1 MTMIAVSPMKAPAVF
16 ALVLALLP
24 AGARSQAPPAPPP
37 SEGAITLPPVGAELV
52 QIDVV
57 VTERNGEPVRGL
69 RAEDF
74 EVLEDGK
81 RQRVTH
87 FRDGRGRPQ
96 PVAAEPAAAAAT
108 PPSASM
114 PAPTPPPDD
123 MGGRYIVLAV
133 DDLHIQP
140 GNLVHAK
147 KAFRR
152 FAQEQVGEDDLV
164 AVVTTSGALG
174 HFHPFTRPGV
184 ALDRAIER
192 LMPRA
197 DQGPGLGGFIHMS
210 AYQAELIERG
220 DPDAMRLAVQEILQ
234 TQPGIDEGMAA
245 RQAEATARS
254 IVAQTV
260 HVSKATMS
268 TLEDVVRS
276 LAPLEGRKVVVLASD
291 GFLVGLGTRSTQ
303 AYDLRKV
310 VDAATRAGVVVYGLD
325 TRGLVGVAG
334 MDASSRFTPVM
345 AAPGVRESVERM
357 SEMALRDAMHSLAED
372 TGGFLVASTN
382 DLSSGLR
389 RIVADNDFYYVLAY
403 EPSNTAR
410 NGKFRKIEVKVPGR
424 RGLRIRTR
432 KGYFAPDERNAPS
445 VATLRAEA
453 VKSAA
458 ARREADIHRGLS
470 SLFPLRD
477 IPVRMSADFVRMPG
491 EGSQVVVSALVD
503 LHRVTFQQV
512 GDRQQAVL
520 EVVGVI
526 HDEKGEVAANLQAD
540 KVSLSLGPD
549 RFRPVVEEGFRYRKA
564 APLGPGVYQVRLAVR
579 EEGTGRVGSASEW
592 IEVPDLAPG
601 KLTLSSIMLGA
612 QATEGNPDKPEG
624 PRDVQAVKR
633 FRPSDTLYFQLFIYN
648 AARDAAGAGD
658 VLLQAQLWAGPRM
671 VSSSPSVPVTL
682 APGTDTPT
690 AYGSRFPLAGL
701 APGSYEL
708 RVMVSDRRSGQNQV
722 RRVSFL
728 VE

>member
-1 MTMIAVSPMKAPAVF
+1 MKVPSLFAV
-16 ALVLALLP
+16 LLALLP
-24 AGARSQAPPAPPP
+24 AGALSQAAPPGPP
-37 SEGAITLPPVGAELV
+37 SEGTITLPPVGAELV

-57 VTERNGEPVRGL
+57 VTERNGEAVRSL
-69 RAEDF
+69 RPEDF

-96 PVAAEPAAAAAT
+96 PVAAEVAPAPSTPAAT
-108 PPSASM
+108 PT
-114 PAPTPPPDD
+114 PTPVLDD
-123 MGGRYIVLAV
+123 VGGRYVVLAV

-184 ALDRAIER
+184 ALERAIDR
-192 LMPRA
+192 LTPRA
-197 DQGPGLGGFIHMS
+197 EQDAGLGGFIHMS

-234 TQPGIDEGMAA
+234 TQPGMTESMAA
-245 RQAEATARS
+245 TQAEATARS

-260 HVSKATMS
+260 HRSKATMG

-325 TRGLVGVAG
+325 TRGLVGMTS
-334 MDASSRFTPVM
+334 MDASSRVTPVM
-345 AAPGVRESVERM
+345 AAPGLRESVERM
-357 SEMALRDAMHSLAED
+357 SEMAMRDAMHSLAED

-382 DLSSGLR
+382 DLASGLR
-389 RIVADNDFYYVLAY
+389 KIVADNDFYYVLAY
-403 EPSNTAR
+403 EPSNSAR
-410 NGKFRKIEVKVPGR
+410 NGKFRRIEVKVPGR

-432 KGYFAPDERNAPS
+432 KGYFAPDARNAPS

-453 VKSAA
+453 VKTAA

-470 SLFPLRD
+470 SLFPLRE
-477 IPVRMSADFVRMPG
+477 IPVRMSADFVRPPG
-491 EGSQVVVSALVD
+491 EGSQVVVSARVELE
-503 LHRVTFQQV
+503 RVTFQEV

-520 EVVGVI
+520 EIVGVI

-540 KVSLSLGPD
+540 KVSLSLGAD
-549 RFRPVVEEGFRYRKA
+549 RHRQVVQEGFRYRKT
-564 APLGPGVYQVRLAVR
+564 APLGPGLYQVRLAVR
-579 EEGTGRVGSASEW
+579 EEGTGRLGSASEW
-592 IEVPDLAPG
+592 IEVPDLAGG
-601 KLTLSSIMLGA
+601 KLALSSVMLGA
-612 QATEGNPDKPEG
+612 QAAAADPDNPAEG
-624 PRDVQAVKR
+624 PREVQAVKR

-658 VLLQAQLWAGPRM
+658 VLLQAQLWGGPRM
-671 VSSSPSVPVTL
+671 VASSPAVPVAL
-682 APGTDTPT
+682 AAEADAPTPH
-690 AYGSRFPLAGL
+690 GSRFPLAGL

-708 RVMVSDRRSGQNQV
+708 RVTVSDRRAGQNQL

>member
-1 MTMIAVSPMKAPAVF
+1 MKAPAVF

-24 AGARSQAPPAPPP
+24 AGALSQAPPPAPPA
-37 SEGAITLPPVGAELV
+37 EGAITLPPVGAELV

-57 VTERNGEPVRGL
+57 VTERGGEAVRGL

-96 PVAAEPAAAAAT
+96 PVAAEPAAPAST
-108 PPSASM
+108 PAPAPA
-114 PAPTPPPDD
+114 PAPTPGD

-140 GNLVHAK
+140 GNLVQAK

-164 AVVTTSGALG
+164 ALVTTSGALG

-192 LMPRA
+192 LTPRLEQDA
-197 DQGPGLGGFIHMS
+197 GVGGFIHMS

-220 DPDAMRLAVQEILQ
+220 DPDAMRLAVQELLQ

-276 LAPLEGRKVVVLASD
+276 LAPLEGRKAVVLASD

-325 TRGLVGVAG
+325 TRGLVGMTG

-357 SEMALRDAMHSLAED
+357 SEMAMRDAMHSLAED
-372 TGGFLVASTN
+372 TGGFLIAGTN

-389 RIVADNDFYYVLAY
+389 KIVADNDFYYVLAY
-403 EPSNTAR
+403 EPTNAAR
-410 NGKFRKIEVKVPGR
+410 NGKFRKIEVRVPGR

-432 KGYFAPDERNAPS
+432 KGYFAPDERKAPS
-445 VATLRAEA
+445 VAALRAEA

-458 ARREADIHRGLS
+458 ARREADLHRALS
-470 SLFPLRD
+470 SLFPLREV
-477 IPVRMSADFVRMPG
+477 PVRMSADFVRLPG
-491 EGSQVVVSALVD
+491 EGSQVVVSARVD
-503 LHRVTFQQV
+503 LDQV
-512 GDRQQAVL
+512 KFEEVGGRRQAVL

-540 KVSLSLGPD
+540 KVSLSLGSD
-549 RFRPVVEEGFRYRKA
+549 RFRAVVDEGFRYRKVT
-564 APLGPGVYQVRLAVR
+564 PLGPGLYQVRLAVR
-579 EEGTGRVGSASEW
+579 EEGTGRLGSASEW
-592 IEVPDLAPG
+592 IEVPDLAGG
-601 KLTLSSIMLGA
+601 KLALSSVMLGA
-612 QATEGNPDKPEG
+612 QATAGNPDKPEG

-633 FRPSDTLYFQLFIYN
+633 FQPSDTLYFQLFIYN

-671 VSSSPSVPVTL
+671 VSASPSVPVTL
-682 APGTDTPT
+682 AEGTDTPT
-690 AYGSRFPLAGL
+690 AHGSRFPLAGL
-701 APGSYEL
+701 TPGSYEL
-708 RVMVSDRRSGQNQV
+708 RVMVSDRRSGQNQM

>member
-1 MTMIAVSPMKAPAVF
+1 MKAAAVF
-16 ALVLALLP
+16 ALVFTVLP
-24 AGARSQAPPAPPP
+24 AGARSQAPPAPAP

-57 VTERNGEPVRGL
+57 VTERDGEPVRGL
-69 RAEDF
+69 RPEDF

-87 FRDGRGRPQ
+87 FRGGRGRPE
-96 PVAAEPAAAAAT
+96 PVVADVSPETST
-108 PPSASM
+108 PVT
-114 PAPTPPPDD
+114 APTPTPTPSPDD
-123 MGGRYIVLAV
+123 AGGRYIVLAV

-152 FAQEQVGEDDLV
+152 FAQEQIGEDDLV

-184 ALDRAIER
+184 VLDRAIER
-192 LMPRA
+192 LTPRA
-197 DQGPGLGGFIHMS
+197 DPDPGLGGFIRMS

-220 DPDAMRLAVQEILQ
+220 DHDALRLAVQEMLQ
-234 TQPGIDEGMAA
+234 TQPGIDESMAA

-291 GFLVGLGTRSTQ
+291 GFLVGLGTRNTQ

-325 TRGLVGVAG
+325 TRGVVGVAG

-382 DLSSGLR
+382 DLASGLR

-403 EPSNTAR
+403 EPSNAAR

-424 RGLRIRTR
+424 RGVRIRTR
-432 KGYFAPDERNAPS
+432 KGYFAPDERKAPS
-445 VATLRAEA
+445 VAALRAEA

-470 SLFPLRD
+470 SLFPLRE
-477 IPVRMSADFVRMPG
+477 IPVRMSADFVHTAG

-503 LHRVTFQQV
+503 LQRVTFQQE

-520 EVVGVI
+520 EIVGVI
-526 HDEKGEVAANLQAD
+526 HDEKGQVAANLQAD
-540 KVSLSLGPD
+540 RVSLSLGAD
-549 RFRPVVEEGFRYRKA
+549 RLQKVVEEGFRYRKT
-564 APLGPGVYQVRLAVR
+564 APLGPGLYQVRLAVR
-579 EEGTGRVGSASEW
+579 EEGTGRLGSASEW
-592 IEVPDLAPG
+592 IEVPDLAGG
-601 KLTLSSIMLGA
+601 KLALSSIMLGA
-612 QATEGNPDKPEG
+612 QPTAGNPDKPES
-624 PRDVQAVKR
+624 PREVQAVKR
-633 FRPSDTLYFQLFIYN
+633 FRPSDTLYFQIFIYN
-648 AARDAAGAGD
+648 AARDAAGSGD

-671 VSSSPSVPVTL
+671 TSSSPPVRVGL
-682 APGTDTPT
+682 AEGTDTPT
-690 AYGSRFPLAGL
+690 LHGSRFPLAGL

-708 RVMVSDRRSGQNQV
+708 RVTVSDRRSGQNQM